1 MKPLFKRLR
10 ESKPEPG
17 KRKARSVL
25 RAMVATDRQKM
36 IGPFIAHYET
46 PLKQL
51 RATILKAHPKC
62 PDLFSFL
69 NAAKEPLTQREEAKM
84 KAGDIVGAH
93 PHVGLIIFI
102 QPHSRASSWQPAAN
116 AYLDFRDEDLSSIA
130 RIRLTRAMTT
140 RGASV
145 PPFSTTT
152 LKPLGK
158 RTSSDAGN
166 PDATEEDRKKNKK
179 KSKKLLHDD
188 LESYLYSGAFRGE
201 IPSALGP
208 VAVRVQ
214 HAYRP
219 GFVITVRSAE
229 SQRNSDAVYLSDH
242 SLGLLMREYP
252 HLLTADMRMQLAEHV
267 VTMPGF
273 LYFEDVP
280 RQPNVFKLCVA
291 RRLQSQRLLLKGVHW
306 NFTFSAEE
314 GAVHVLGEN
323 SDSLHEETVEAYVP
337 WNDAETIFGSKV
349 DTESDLAEFGIRMS
363 KAITVVGKEGDRAM
377 RFSCTDTTPGS
388 KPMVFSA
395 TRPIVYYDGAA
406 HAFIVGIRQLVLE
419 EGKSYRGSMKRMF
432 VTLWRAEHRKRYE
445 LEITHKELSLLARR
459 CGDLTLHERES
470 GLVELC
476 NRVVRRLFFLSSLTM
491 KQLEFREDAAL
502 HQFKCFR
509 TFYPYTLQI
518 TALLTLE
525 YEVVILAV
533 DQDGH
538 KYQPLLLT
546 LLNVAAALH
555 RPKALL
561 SERRRNRDFGRL
573 VDMLAVDSTQ
583 SRTLQLLTIHQNNN
597 RTAAIAIQRAAK
609 GRLGRKKAKAA
620 RVDLNNKTAAATRIQ
635 TLSRKRAA
643 QKVVTQKRQAIRDY
657 QLREEHQAAQQLQ
670 RIARGRQARKR
681 ALLENTQTQKLM
693 QAQNRAANML
703 QRLQR
708 GNVARQQVKHIRDF
722 EQQQA
727 DLAGSNKPR
736 LQLTVHD
743 TDQGILILA
752 KDNNDGKTK
761 DGSFFGMDVLRM
773 LVKNKPELMARSKR
787 KQLCGAILN
796 SAAGI
801 VTYVNTT
808 TYNPKIYKI
817 VLRRKFFTGRCEI
830 SDEMC
835 FVQVEMVEGG
845 LRFAVERKLTDPKAK
860 KKFTVY
866 LGSYDVYRFLFPDG
880 QFPDSL
886 ARLSQKDIIKL
897 VQEGFSFQHPDSQYT
912 SLVVPQN
919 PQSVRSRFGKMVFT
933 DVLPVTMIN
942 KGAVPMLVQ
951 VFNAADVDNGPSCYF
966 IKAEDPA
973 SQFQFEVDVEH
984 DELRELAEMC
994 GDLTLMSPRNEYE
1007 LIQRLCKRLF
1017 LFSQGDK
1024 GDEQITLKL
1033 KWDAALSEYKNTFL
1047 YGNYAVLVTVIV
1059 TLEWEVVVLGE
1070 GPDGSNVGIIRLT
1083 LREAQKVLGGSRS
1096 FLAPKRMLLNSS
1108 KLCSFLDLN
1117 VKGELVLVSTSLKS
1131 RSKKATKV
1139 QTLIRGRQTRA
1150 RVTKHKREKI
1160 QKEHAALQLQ
1170 KSFRGFS
1177 GRKRAI
1183 NRRQKML
1190 NSASAEL
1197 EAEDARGTHK
1207 VVPEKQRKFR
1217 PESQQLIADK
1227 KLKVDKQREEEA
1239 KAILRSQGL
1248 Y

>member
-10 ESKPEPG
+10 NAKSEPG
-17 KRKARSVL
+17 KRKVRSVL
-25 RAMVATDRQKM
+25 RAMVATDRQK
-36 IGPFIAHYET
+36 IVGPFIAHYDT
-46 PLKQL
+46 QLKQL

-69 NAAKEPLTQREEAKM
+69 NSAKEPITQREEAKM
-84 KAGDIVGAH
+84 KAGDIVSAH
-93 PHVGLIIFI
+93 PHIGLTIYI
-102 QPHSRASSWQPAAN
+102 QPHSRASSWQPTAN

-130 RIRLTRAMTT
+130 RIRMTRAMQT

-145 PPFSTTT
+145 SPFSTTT

-158 RTSSDAGN
+158 TTTSDTENSDE
-166 PDATEEDRKKNKK
+166 ATEEGNKKNKK
-179 KSKKLLHDD
+179 KTKKISHDD
-188 LESYLYSGAFRGE
+188 IESALYSGAFRGE
-201 IPSALGP
+201 IPDALGP

-219 GFVITVRSAE
+219 GFVITVRNAE
-229 SQRNSDAVYLSDH
+229 AQRNSDAVYLSDN
-242 SLGLLMREYP
+242 SLKLLMREYP
-252 HLLTADMRMQLAEHV
+252 HLLTPDMRMQLAERV

-273 LYFEDVP
+273 LYFEDVA
-280 RQPNVFKLCVA
+280 RQPDVFKLCVA
-291 RRLQSQRLLLKGVHW
+291 RRLQSQRLLIDGVHW

-323 SDSLHEETVEAYVP
+323 SDSLHEETMEAYVP
-337 WNDAETIFGSKV
+337 WKHAETIFGSKI
-349 DTESDLAEFGIRMS
+349 DCDADLAEFAVRMT
-363 KAITVVGKEGDRAM
+363 KAISVVGKEGDRAM
-377 RFSCTDTTPGS
+377 RFEGGEDKEPGS
-388 KPMVFSA
+388 KTLVFSA
-395 TRPIVYYDGAA
+395 ARPIGYYDGAA
-406 HAFIVGIRQLVLE
+406 HAFIVGIRQLVLA
-419 EGKSYRGSMKRMF
+419 EGKSYRGSTKRMF
-432 VTLWRAEHRKRYE
+432 VTLWRTEHRKRYE
-445 LEITHKELSLLARR
+445 LEITHKELSHLARR
-459 CGDLTLHERES
+459 CGDPSLHVRES
-470 GLVELC
+470 SLVELC

-509 TFYPYTLQI
+509 TFYPYSLQI

-533 DQDGH
+533 DQDER
-538 KYQPLLLT
+538 KYRPLLLT
-546 LLNVAAALH
+546 LLNAAAALH

-561 SERRRNRDFGRL
+561 SERRRNRDFARL
-573 VDMLAVDSTQ
+573 VDMLDLDPNQPRA
-583 SRTLQLLTIHQNNN
+583 LQLLTMHQNKD
-597 RTAAIAIQRAAK
+597 RRAAIAIQRAAK

-635 TLSRKRAA
+635 TLTRKRAA
-643 QKVVTQKRQAIRDY
+643 EKAVNQKREAIRDLE
-657 QLREEHQAAQQLQ
+657 LREEHQAAQQLQ

-693 QAQNRAANML
+693 RAQNRAANML

-708 GNVARQQVKHIRDF
+708 GNVAREQVQHIREF

-752 KDNNDGKTK
+752 KDDHDRKKTK
-761 DGSFFGMDVLRM
+761 DGSFFGLDVLRL
-773 LVKNKPELMARSKR
+773 LVKNKPELLARSKR
-787 KQLCGAILN
+787 KQLCGAVLN

-808 TYNPKIYKI
+808 TCNPNIYKI
-817 VLRRKFFTGRCEI
+817 VLRRKFYSGRCEI
-830 SDEMC
+830 SEETC
-835 FVQVEMVEGG
+835 FVQVDMVEGG
-845 LRFAVERKLTDPKAK
+845 LRFTVERKVTDPKVNK
-860 KKFTVY
+860 SFTVY
-866 LGSYDVYRFLFPDG
+866 LGNYDVYRFLFPDG

-886 ARLSQKDIIKL
+886 ARLSQRDIIKL
-897 VQEGFSFQHPDSQYT
+897 VQEGFSFKHPNETYT
-912 SLVVPQN
+912 TLIVPQN

-942 KGAVPMLVQ
+942 TGAVPLLVQ
-951 VFNAADVDNGPSCYF
+951 VFNVADKDNGPSCYF

-994 GDLTLMSPRNEYE
+994 GDLSLLSPRKEYE

-1033 KWDAALSEYKNTFL
+1033 KWDAALSEFKNTFL
-1047 YGNYAVLVTVIV
+1047 YGNHAVMVSVIV

-1108 KLCSFLDLN
+1108 KLCTFLDLN
-1117 VKGELVLVSTSLKS
+1117 VEGELVLVSTSLKS
-1131 RSKKATKV
+1131 RKKQATKV
-1139 QTLIRGRQTRA
+1139 QTLIRGRQSRA
-1150 RVTKHKREKI
+1150 RVTKDVREKARR
-1160 QKEHAALQLQ
+1160 ESAALQLQ

-1177 GRKRAI
+1177 GRKRAV
-1183 NRRQKML
+1183 NRR
-1190 NSASAEL
+1190 
-1197 EAEDARGTHK
+1197 
-1207 VVPEKQRKFR
+1207 EKQRKFK
-1217 PESQQLIADK
+1217 PEAQQLVADK

-1239 KAILRSQGL
+1239 EAILRSQGL
-1248 Y
+1248 YNGHAARQRAETGSKKDR